1 MIKGI
6 FEIKSILTA
15 FDRPLKRIYSQS
27 IGITIFKTILSVIGL
42 VLVTEFYKF
51 ILFLIVYY
59 TSLMKPVKFPRVK
72 VCCMSSVEEAL
83 AAIELGAS
91 ALGVVSKMPSGPGVI
106 PDEMILEIVKVI
118 PTGVASF
125 LLTCEIK
132 AEKIIEQQKMFKT
145 NTLQLVDEIEVAEY
159 EIIKK
164 ALPGI
169 AIVQVV
175 HVTDEKSI
183 HYAMKVS
190 KHVNAILLDS
200 GNPNLKVKELGG
212 TGKVHNWEI
221 SRKIREAVEIPVYL
235 AGGLNA
241 ANVREA
247 IEKVSPFGVDLCS
260 GVRTDGKLDKIKL
273 KDFFDKVYN

>member
-1 MIKGI
+1 
-6 FEIKSILTA
+6 
-15 FDRPLKRIYSQS
+15 
-27 IGITIFKTILSVIGL
+27 
-42 VLVTEFYKF
+42 
-51 ILFLIVYY
+51 
-59 TSLMKPVKFPRVK
+59 MKPVKFPRVK

-132 AEKIIEQQKMFKT
+132 AEKIIEQQKVFKT
-145 NTLQLVDEIEVAEY
+145 NTLQLVDEIEIAEY
-159 EIIKK
+159 EKIKIE
-164 ALPGI
+164 LPGI

-183 HYAMKVS
+183 SYALKVS

-212 TGKVHNWEI
+212 TGRVHNWEI
-221 SRKIREAVEIPVYL
+221 SRKIREAIEIPVYL

-241 ANVREA
+241 SNVRLA
-247 IEKVSPFGVDLCS
+247 IETVRPFGVDLCS

-273 KDFFDKVYN
+273 KDFFAKVNKIKKEKLRIDD